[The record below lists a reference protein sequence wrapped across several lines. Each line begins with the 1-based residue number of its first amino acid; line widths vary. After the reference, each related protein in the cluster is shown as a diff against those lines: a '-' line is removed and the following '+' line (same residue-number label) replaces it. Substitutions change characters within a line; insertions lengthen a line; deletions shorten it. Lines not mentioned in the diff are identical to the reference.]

1 VSTSKLS
8 LTFRIYKGEQLL
20 REERLAQSIIKV
32 GKVPSAQLR
41 IDDESVS
48 RMHAIVEVTG
58 GEVSIVDL
66 GSTRGTFVNGQKV
79 TKAKLRT
86 GDSIQLGDVRVELAI
101 GEVALATAAAPAVP
115 VVSAAPAAP
124 VALPVALPV
133 ARPPALPPALRSPA
147 GPVVV
152 APAAPVVPAPVAR
165 LVPAAPAAAPG
176 TAKAVEVAAMLG
188 DSVVGV
194 KHCLDPRG
202 GKVTRATWGF
212 AAGGLACLLASV
224 SAFAVSV
231 HTASTNA
238 EARQHHTQ
246 VLNKP
251 AYAFRPRAVSG
262 LVDGMAFGGLALGLA
277 AATAALVRARRERRS
292 PFYRIGTAP
301 GVEQPLE
308 GAPSE
313 SYPLVAPSG
322 DDFVFNYG
330 PGIEG
335 ELITGGVST
344 PLAELAA
351 TGQVRPSATTP
362 GAVEIPIPA
371 DARIRARA
379 GQATFLVAA
388 IARPQQQLTTTF
400 AAALEG
406 RTAKYV
412 AGSLAAHLGV
422 VFLLSQ
428 IPVAEAGVNVELG
441 SREPVQTST
450 TGVEKEDMPQKPE
463 EGDTSTGNQG
473 DSQASASM
481 TLPSGTAGDPNKNKP
496 DGKLQIEKR
505 DVSPQLARQEAIEA
519 ARAAGILGS
528 TTLRDNITAMTSD
541 LDFSSGF
548 DHINQLGALDGSAGA
563 GRGTFGMG
571 VSGDGRGGGCFMPPC
586 GIIGSGGFN
595 TGRIGTGKNAGEG
608 YWTGKSGPDGLRTH
622 VATVPRYSYPTAIS
636 GNGLDKS
643 IIKRYIKRSE
653 ASISYCYEKELLAHP
668 GLSGTVTIQ
677 FLISTTGDVQS
688 STGQGF
694 DSNVASCVANVV
706 KTINFPAP
714 KDGSNVTVNYPFTF
728 KTAGQG

>member
-1 VSTSKLS
+1 MSTSKLS
-8 LTFRIYKGEQLL
+8 LTFRIFKGEQLL

-32 GKVPSAQLR
+32 GKVPSAQLQ

-86 GDSIQLGDVRVELAI
+86 GDSIQLGDVRVEIAI
-101 GEVALATAAAPAVP
+101 GELA
-115 VVSAAPAAP
+115 VVQAAAP
-124 VALPVALPV
+124 VAPV
-133 ARPPALPPALRSPA
+133 ARPPALPAAVRA
-147 GPVVV
+147 AVV
-152 APAAPVVPAPVAR
+152 APAAPVIPSPVAR
-165 LVPAAPAAAPG
+165 LAPVAPAPAAETG
-176 TAKAVEVAAMLG
+176 SAKAVEVAAMLG

-194 KHCLDPRG
+194 KHCMDPRS

-212 AAGGLACLLASV
+212 AAGGLACLLASA
-224 SAFAVSV
+224 SAFYVSV
-231 HTASTNA
+231 HTASSNA

-246 VLNKP
+246 VLHKP
-251 AYAFRPRAVSG
+251 AYSFRPQQVGG
-262 LVDGMAFGGLALGLA
+262 LVDGVAFGGLALGLA
-277 AATAALVRARRERRS
+277 AATAALVRSRRERRS

-335 ELITGGVST
+335 ELITGGVTT
-344 PLAELAA
+344 PLAQLAA
-351 TGQVRPSATTP
+351 TGQLQPSATTP

-371 DARIRARA
+371 DARIRART
-379 GQATFLVAA
+379 GQATFLVSAV
-388 IARPQQQLTTTF
+388 ARPQQQLTTAF

-406 RTAKYV
+406 RAMKYV

-422 VFLLSQ
+422 VFLLNLVP
-428 IPVAEAGVNVELG
+428 IAEAGANVELQ
-441 SREPVQTST
+441 SREPQAMVGKITD
-450 TGVEKEDMPQKPE
+450 KEDMPKKQE
-463 EGDTSTGNQG
+463 DGDNSTGTDG
-473 DSQASASM
+473 DSQEAAAM
-481 TLPSGTAGDPNKNKP
+481 KLPSGTAGDPKQPKP
-496 DGKLQIEKR
+496 DGKLQIDNR
-505 DVSPQLARQEAIEA
+505 DVPPQVARQQAIEA
-519 ARAAGILGS
+519 ARTAGILGS
-528 TTLRDNITAMTSD
+528 TMLRDNITAMTSD

-571 VSGDGRGGGCFMPPC
+571 VSGDGPGGGCFMPPC

-595 TGRIGTGKNAGEG
+595 TGRIGTGKHAGEG
-608 YWTGKSGPDGLRTH
+608 YWTGKSGPDGLRDH
-622 VATVPRYSYPTAIS
+622 VSTAPRYSYPTAIS
-636 GNGLDKS
+636 GTGLDKA

-653 ASISYCYEKELLAHP
+653 ASISYCYEKELLARP
-668 GLSGTVTIQ
+668 GLSGSVTIQ
-677 FLISTTGDVQS
+677 FLISSAGDVQS
-688 STGQGF
+688 SNGQGF
-694 DSNVASCVANVV
+694 DGVVASCVANVI

-728 KTAGQG
+728 KTAG